1 MSFSDLVAY
10 RYFIHR
16 FSVLFTDL
24 AGSTKSV
31 NDIFCISHCYRYI
44 IVTAL
49 VPKNDSPVY
58 PILLSF
64 YASPVI
70 LTCMCIVLL
79 YRYINVAALVP
90 KNDSSVYPFL
100 VLVL

>member
-10 RYFIHR
+10 RYVIHR
-16 FSVLFTDL
+16 FSVLFTDF

-31 NDIFCISHCYRYI
+31 NISRYRDI

-58 PILLSF
+58 PILLQF
-64 YASPVI
+64 YTSSVT
-70 LTCMCIVLL
+70 LTCTVYLIV
-79 YRYINVAALVP
+79 RQVHIVTALIP
-90 KNDSSVYPFL
+90 KNNSPVYPFML
-100 VLVL
+100 